1 MGCCSVAY
9 IPNTSIR
16 DVLGFVRQN
25 LGGGKLYDWDE
36 KFHCGHINI
45 PRFEDY
51 KNREEKVRS
60 IFIYWTNN
68 ADELR
73 ETEKQLGLP
82 KGSLF
87 SYAYLSLGC
96 FDESFD
102 VMTTVVRNL
111 GGVAI
116 NNDCANDDERI
127 TVHAVKGDL
136 EHGLRRPKAVHEDKE
151 LAEA

>member
-1 MGCCSVAY
+1 MSCCSVAY
-9 IPNTSIR
+9 IPNTSIM

-45 PRFEDY
+45 PRFDDY
-51 KNREEKVRS
+51 KDRKEKVRS

-73 ETEKQLGLP
+73 ETEEQLGLP
-82 KGSLF
+82 KDSLF
-87 SYAYLSLGC
+87 SYTYLSLGC
-96 FDESFD
+96 FDESLD

-111 GGVAI
+111 GGF
-116 NNDCANDDERI
+116 C
-127 TVHAVKGDL
+127 H
-136 EHGLRRPKAVHEDKE
+136 
-151 LAEA
+151 